1 MATDDPWGGAVPSGN
16 VRTIST
22 QLLTLPSWSLALTDS
37 VFQGDGSGIDLKIIS
52 AAMCW
57 NKGLLKERVTL
68 LQIGCHVLTDHLR
81 FSRSLSTCL
90 VCTLCKVKVASLHLP
105 AEWDW
110 FESLCSI
117 VSCCYPSTLLAP
129 LVLSCSPRSPLT
141 TTASAPCSLIA
152 VATIMDI
159 GCHGNILSR
168 FHHQGQGEVLNSMS
182 SLVRWI
188 HTYSHIYNHLYSS
201 RTHTHT
207 HSLLT

>member
-1 MATDDPWGGAVPSGN
+1 MATDDPWDGAVPSGN
-16 VRTIST
+16 VRTIAT

-37 VFQGDGSGIDLKIIS
+37 VFQGDGSGVDLKIIS

-81 FSRSLSTCL
+81 FSRSLSTSL

-105 AEWDW
+105 AEWDR
-110 FESLCSI
+110 FESLFNCF
-117 VSCCYPSTLLAP
+117 LLLP
-129 LVLSCSPRSPLT
+129 IHFTGLSRSPRSPLT

-182 SLVRWI
+182 SLAPLNTCVLA
-188 HTYSHIYNHLYSS
+188 HLQPFTFV
-201 RTHTHT
+201 THTHI
-207 HSLLT
+207 HCWPKLL